1 MYRIKRLYYLDGKPY
16 IYFTHYLPG
25 NIKLDHI
32 EDDNSFSIYM
42 QLYKNKQFISNFHDE
57 FYIEE
62 PEEYILK
69 ALELEKGPL
78 LGRKRMTYNENGEVI
93 EVSFAQYNTKIHHYV
108 IDYQA

>member
-32 EDDNSFSIYM
+32 EDDNAFSIYM

-69 ALELEKGPL
+69 ALELEKRAIT
-78 LGRKRMTYNENGEVI
+78 RKKTYDI
-93 EVSFAQYNTKIHHYV
+93 
-108 IDYQA
+108 